1 VTTRNN
7 VAAGVDDAIRVAV
20 AAGPGARAVA
30 ILDASVDLVVGTAL
44 VGELVAVIT
53 DVLGR
58 YFFDSPLLWTDEVSS
73 LALSIIAFIGGAIA
87 YRREQHVFI
96 RTIVDL
102 LPERPRHACYAFVDW
117 VVLGIAVI
125 CCHASL
131 GVLTARW
138 DETTPILEMRGTW
151 LALPLTIGM
160 VVLALY
166 ALIRLGGQKLHAVVS
181 GGLVAAGMTAAIM
194 ALHLWWLPAL
204 STGAAVSVALL
215 AVLVTALLGLP
226 IGFALILGTLAFLYT
241 GGLVS
246 LVALPQNMVD
256 GVSRFVLLALPF
268 FILAGF
274 VMESGGI
281 SRRLVM
287 FVASLVGRLRGGLL
301 QVTVV
306 SMYIV
311 SGISGSKAADVAAVG
326 LVMRDMLDEEGYD
339 TAEAAAVLAA
349 SAAMGECVP
358 PSIAMLVL
366 GSITSLSMGALF
378 AAGLIPAAVI
388 AVCLMLLIY
397 WRSPR
402 DVTQSPVRLGM
413 RRHMR
418 LATDAIIPASMPAF
432 LFVGIFTGFA
442 TPTEVSAFAVAY
454 GLLIAVFLYGELRL
468 RSLARIIASA
478 STVAA
483 MVLFTLAAAQAF
495 SWVLSAAQVPQA
507 LADLLAAMHDN
518 AALFLVSSIVG
529 LVVLGSLLEGLPA
542 LLILA
547 PLLLPLTP
555 ALGIS
560 QLHYGIVLLIAMGI
574 GAFLPPLG
582 VGFYI
587 ACAVARAPMGR
598 ATRIMM
604 PYVVV
609 LLLGLLVVAF
619 VPWLTLVFPR
629 ALGLAGTQG

>member
-1 VTTRNN
+1 ML
-7 VAAGVDDAIRVAV
+7 
-20 AAGPGARAVA
+20 
-30 ILDASVDLVVGTAL
+30 LDAVVDLAVGIAL
-44 VGELVAVIT
+44 IGELLVVII

-58 YFFDSPLLWTDEVSS
+58 TFLDAPILWTDEVSS
-73 LALSIIAFIGGAIA
+73 LALSVIAFVGGAIA

-96 RTIVDL
+96 RTIVDR
-102 LPERPRHACYAFVDW
+102 LPERMRHACYAFVDW
-117 VVLGIAVI
+117 LVLGIALA
-125 CCHASL
+125 CFQSSL
-131 GVLTARW
+131 GLLTARW
-138 DETTPILEMRGTW
+138 DELTPILEMRGTW

-166 ALIRLGGQKLHAVVS
+166 ALDRLRLQPFHAVLT
-181 GGLVAAGMTAAIM
+181 GGLALAVCCAIVVVVHTA
-194 ALHLWWLPAL
+194 WLPNL
-204 STGAAVSVALL
+204 PTGTAVSVALV
-215 AVLVTALLGLP
+215 AVLITALLGLP
-226 IGFALILGTLAFLYT
+226 IGFALILGTLLFLYI

-301 QVTVV
+301 QVTVI
-306 SMYIV
+306 SMYLV

-326 LVMRDMLDEEGYD
+326 LVMRDMLDKEGYD
-339 TAEAAAVLAA
+339 SAEAAAALAA

-366 GSITSLSMGALF
+366 GSVTSLSVGALF

-388 AVCLMLLIY
+388 AFCLMLLIY
-397 WRSPR
+397 VRAAKMNAR
-402 DVTQSPVRLGM
+402 QSGILSLRRRL
-413 RRHMR
+413 H
-418 LATDAIIPASMPAF
+418 LAADAIVPGSMPVF
-432 LFVGIFTGFA
+432 LFAGIFTGFA

-454 GLLIAVFLYGELRL
+454 GLLIAALLYRELPWRNL
-468 RSLARIIASA
+468 VRVIATA
-478 STVAA
+478 STVSA
-483 MVLFTLAAAQAF
+483 MVLFTLAAAQSF
-495 SWVLSAAQVPQA
+495 SWVLAAAQIPQM
-507 LADLLAAMHDN
+507 LAQLVAASHKN
-518 AALFLVSSIVG
+518 GVLFMVSSIIG

-547 PLLLPLTP
+547 PLLIPMAP
-555 ALGIS
+555 GLGIS

-587 ACAVARAPMGR
+587 ACAVARAPMDR
-598 ATRIMM
+598 ASRIMV

-609 LLLGLLVVAF
+609 LLLGLFLVAF
-619 VPWLTLVFPR
+619 IPWLTLVFPR
-629 ALGLAGTQG
+629 VLGFVAS